1 MPKRKAVR
9 ARTGRQRT
17 PVQKIE
23 GMDFSDARQRA
34 WMPSL
39 QPGSAS
45 RGPEDG
51 KIDVRDVLS
60 FFQENEEEAAWRV
73 TENPARIPRSSQ
85 PFHRSYSE
93 GDTTN
98 CGSIEAQQS
107 GRAGSNSE
115 KGKKCPRMKRKTKY
129 KGVGFHPLTE
139 KWEAHLKYDGKQ
151 VYLGSFNTDLE
162 AAGAHDRAAL
172 RFMSSPKLNFS
183 TSKYA
188 QLVDADKQLSPQDFI
203 TELRRTSPGC
213 ARGKSNFRGVTW
225 RPKSKRWEARIGSG
239 VLGRRYV
246 YLGSF
251 KTGEEAA
258 HTYDLAALVCKGK
271 NAVTNYPISRYKKE
285 LLKLESKSVDERRA
299 MERRLLSRK
308 DVRMIIFEDGKEPAE
323 QSRPAGS
330 NLDCVFTALDDQVNE
345 VPSFQSIEDI
355 THWANS
361 TAMGHYS
368 EPPCGPRC
376 YSMPEDWRLPD
387 LAASTGRDV
396 GQVHEGRPKPVP
408 RARPHS
414 AQYPK
419 RGAPL
424 EDSAL
429 SSFEQRMKKLDGILS
444 RIFTHPSKLRGE
456 YCKDEC
462 LS

>member
-1 MPKRKAVR
+1 MEFSETRG
-9 ARTGRQRT
+9 RTWT
-17 PVQKIE
+17 PSVQH
-23 GMDFSDARQRA
+23 GLAN
-34 WMPSL
+34 
-39 QPGSAS
+39 
-45 RGPEDG
+45 RGPEDER
-51 KIDVRDVLS
+51 IDVRDVLS
-60 FFQENEEEAAWRV
+60 LFQEDEEETAWRFA
-73 TENPARIPRSSQ
+73 ENPARIPRSSQ
-85 PFHRSYSE
+85 PFYGSYSE

-98 CGSIEAQQS
+98 CGSIEAQQP
-107 GRAGSNSE
+107 GRLGSNLE
-115 KGKKCPRMKRKTKY
+115 KGKKSPRMKRKTKY

-172 RFMSSPKLNFS
+172 RFMSAPKLNFS
-183 TSKYA
+183 ASKYGH
-188 QLVDADKQLSPQDFI
+188 LVDADKQLSPQDFI

-258 HTYDLAALVCKGK
+258 HTYDLAALICKGK
-271 NAVTNYPISRYKKE
+271 NAVTNYPMSRYKKE

-299 MERRLLSRK
+299 MERRLLSHK
-308 DVRMIIFEDGKEPAE
+308 DVRMIIFEDRKEPAE

-330 NLDCVFTALDDQVNE
+330 NLASVFTALDDQVNE

-361 TAMGHYS
+361 TAVDHSS

-396 GQVHEGRPKPVP
+396 GPIHQGKPKPAP
-408 RARPHS
+408 RVRPRS
-414 AQYPK
+414 AQCPTK
-419 RGAPL
+419 GIPL

-444 RIFTHPSKLRGE
+444 RIFTHPSKLRGQ
-456 YCKDEC
+456 YCEDEC

>member
-1 MPKRKAVR
+1 M
-9 ARTGRQRT
+9 
-17 PVQKIE
+17 E
-23 GMDFSDARQRA
+23 FSDARERA
-34 WMPSL
+34 WTPSV
-39 QPGSAS
+39 QPGSATT
-45 RGPEDG
+45 GPDDG
-51 KIDVRDVLS
+51 RIDVRDVLS
-60 FFQENEEEAAWRV
+60 LFQEDEDETTWRFS
-73 TENPARIPRSSQ
+73 ENPARIPRSSQ

-93 GDTTN
+93 GDTTK
-98 CGSIEAQQS
+98 CGSIEAQQT
-107 GRAGSNSE
+107 GRAGTKSE
-115 KGKKCPRMKRKTKY
+115 KGKKSPRMKRKTKY

-183 TSKYA
+183 ASKYA

-203 TELRRTSPGC
+203 TGLRGTSQGC

-258 HTYDLAALVCKGK
+258 HTYDLAALICKGK
-271 NAVTNYPISRYKKE
+271 NAVTNYPMSRYKKE
-285 LLKLESKSVDERRA
+285 LLRIESKSVDERRA
-299 MERRLLSRK
+299 MERRLLSHK
-308 DVRMIIFEDGKEPAE
+308 DVRMIIFEDASEPAE

-330 NLDCVFTALDDQVNE
+330 NLACVFNALDDQVNE

-361 TAMGHYS
+361 TAMGHSS
-368 EPPCGPRC
+368 ELPYGPRC

-387 LAASTGRDV
+387 FAASTRRDV
-396 GQVHEGRPKPVP
+396 DQVHGGKPKPAP

-414 AQYPK
+414 AQCPT

-424 EDSAL
+424 GDSAL

-444 RIFTHPSKLRGE
+444 RIFTPPSKLRGQ
-456 YCKDEC
+456 YCEDEC
-462 LS
+462 IS